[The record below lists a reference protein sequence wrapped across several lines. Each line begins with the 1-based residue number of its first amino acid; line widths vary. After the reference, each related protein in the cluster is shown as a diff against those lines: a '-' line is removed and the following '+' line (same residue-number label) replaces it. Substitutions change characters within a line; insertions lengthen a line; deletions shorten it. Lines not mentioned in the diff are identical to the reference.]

1 MVEKYADG
9 MMHGA
14 AGTVSIK
21 DMQKKIKEVALAYGA
36 TSVGIN
42 DLDSLAGGPPSTDLN
57 HILGSARSA
66 ITFAVPYDADN
77 IRAYLSKKDRHGH
90 QRDQNHSNTM
100 ASGIAGQVAS
110 YLGQFGAEAV
120 AVMSNSVY
128 RAGNDVR
135 YIEQQPDLSHRY
147 LAIRSGLGWFGFS
160 GNVLTPEHGPNV
172 VFATAVSDVPLT
184 ADQPLAEEDNYC
196 DECQACNASCP
207 SGFFRFG
214 KKDKVTVTM
223 GGREF
228 TYTERRDYAR
238 CTYVCAGYNGLAK
251 NRRWSTWSPGRFPI
265 PNDDKELKGAYRQA
279 IPPFN
284 RRPAPDGVTN
294 KQPMVFGFGGR
305 DLSTTCGN
313 CALVCDPERAERDR
327 RITSLQQGGV
337 VVQHEDGSVEAM
349 SASDAKD
356 FLAAMPVERRQDF
369 EFVED
374 GD

>member
-294 KQPMVFGFGGR
+294 KQPMVFGFDGR

-369 EFVED
+369 EFIED

>member
-223 GGREF
+223 GGHEF

-369 EFVED
+369 EFIED

>member
-337 VVQHEDGSVEAM
+337 VGQHEDGSVEAM

-369 EFVED
+369 EFIED

>member
-369 EFVED
+369 EFIED